1 MRPEK
6 QLESFLSGETLT
18 AFSAPGDV
26 ADLRQQLYLAQQAP
40 DALAR
45 LEALKGILQVASSKI
60 PELTPQ
66 LLDFLNDPDELVRT
80 EILQALE
87 GNSEPQ
93 VLVHLLGL
101 AVADPSWLVRGW
113 ATTCLSHADLPWI
126 TQFLWQVYK
135 RETSHFVKVRALGAL
150 VFRGVREAVPVLSR
164 YLDSNYHILVINAAQ
179 ELESAISQLPT
190 EVVEEVRQKL
200 QERLEH
206 WRARSAWGIVEALER
221 GIQATGGSAG

>member
-6 QLESFLSGETLT
+6 QHEPSLSGETLT
-18 AFSAPGDV
+18 ALPASGTV
-26 ADLRQQLYLAQQAP
+26 ANLRQQLSLAQQVP

-45 LEALKGILQVASSKI
+45 LETLKRILQEARSKI
-60 PELTPQ
+60 SELTPQ
-66 LLDFLNDPDELVRT
+66 LLDFLKDPDELVRT

-93 VLVHLLGL
+93 VIVHLLGL
-101 AVADPSWLVRGW
+101 AVADPNWLVRGW

-126 TQFLWQVYK
+126 NQFLWQVYK

-164 YLDSNYHILVINAAQ
+164 YLDSNHHLLVINAAQ
-179 ELESAISQLPT
+179 ELEAAISQLPS

-221 GIQATGGSAG
+221 GLQAMGGSSG